1 MPKQTPRW
9 ATGLRTI
16 LAVAT
21 AIWLAGCTATTA
33 PPLSS
38 APVVTGG
45 DYRLVPGDKL
55 RIVVY
60 GERDLSGQFVVGSDG
75 AINMPLIGAVP
86 AAGMSPI
93 QLQEKLV
100 AGYAQGYLRD
110 PQIVVDVTSL
120 RPFYI
125 MGEVNRPGEYPT
137 TPGMTIAGAVAK
149 AQGFSYRADER
160 RVIVRRNGED
170 REYSAN
176 PDLQE
181 LVQPGDVIRVEER
194 HF

>member
-1 MPKQTPRW
+1 MPKQTSRRAVGPRII
-9 ATGLRTI
+9 ATVA
-16 LAVAT
+16 LA
-21 AIWLAGCTATTA
+21 IGLAGCTATTA
-33 PPLSS
+33 PPLST
-38 APVVTGG
+38 APAVTVG

-60 GERDLSGQFVVGSDG
+60 GERDLSGQFIVGSDG

-86 AAGMSPI
+86 AAGLSPL

-100 AGYAQGYLRD
+100 SGYAQGYLRD

-137 TPGMTIAGAVAK
+137 TPGLTIAGAVAK
-149 AQGFSYRADER
+149 AQGFSYRADQR

-170 REYSAN
+170 REYSAS

-181 LVQPGDVIRVEER
+181 MVQPGDVIRVEER